1 MMMLANLVSLVSLR
15 SLVIAGFALTV
26 LPCVL
31 AVTFS
36 VMALDELARTSKES
50 AYQVA
55 QLSEKTQILRKRLTM
70 LERKGK
76 QYLVLQEAEQRDSYI
91 QTHRQV
97 RQILLLLEYYNEDKD
112 FRARLGET
120 KDINDRLLRIMVPG
134 LIVAPETTAQVEPP
148 RTAGTG
154 RGGESKRTREAR
166 VDQLFTRIGELSEEI
181 GHLASTAIDR
191 TVAELER
198 KTTTVQDEILFRTGI
213 LIPASLLLITVFIYL
228 ITNPIRQLDRGI
240 RQLGT
245 GNLDDV
251 IEVAGPRDL
260 RYLGQRLEW
269 LRDQLTTLEAAK
281 QQFVRNVS
289 HELKTP
295 LANLH
300 EGATL
305 LADQIVGEI
314 NSEQQGIIEIMMNN
328 SNRLE
333 HLINELIHYGSAG
346 GHRDRGQRQRVDLRD
361 IVRRVIDDYELR
373 LRGKSITLVQRLQ
386 PVHLMANREQMRL
399 VVDNLLSNAVKYTPD
414 QGVIEVILAEKNGQ
428 AQLEVQDDGPGI
440 PAGERSRVF
449 EPFYRLASG
458 KHAGV
463 KGTGLG
469 LAIVRE
475 CVAGHQGKVEVVDPH
490 VGRCGACFKIR
501 LPVDPNV

>member
-15 SLVIAGFALTV
+15 SLVAAGFALTV

-31 AVTFS
+31 AVLFS
-36 VMALDELARTSKES
+36 VLALEELARASKET

-55 QLSEKTQILRKRLTM
+55 QLSEKTQILRERLTT
-70 LERKGK
+70 LERKGR
-76 QYLVLQEAEQRDSYI
+76 QYMVLKDAALRDSYA

-97 RQILLLLEYYNEDKD
+97 RQMVLLLEYYTEEPEFREKLSAIKELNDKLVQIMGHSPPLPSAAAVTGSQSGRKASSGKD
-112 FRARLGET
+112 AGRPRVQRVDELFSRISELGE
-120 KDINDRLLRIMVPG
+120 D
-134 LIVAPETTAQVEPP
+134 
-148 RTAGTG
+148 
-154 RGGESKRTREAR
+154 
-166 VDQLFTRIGELSEEI
+166 I
-181 GHLASTAIDR
+181 GHLSSRSIDR
-191 TVAELER
+191 MVAELER
-198 KTTTVQDEILFRTGI
+198 KTSVVQNDILFRTGI

-228 ITNPIRQLDRGI
+228 ITHPIRQLDRAI

-245 GNLDDV
+245 GNLSDP
-251 IEVAGPRDL
+251 IEVVGPRDL

-269 LRDQLTTLEAAK
+269 LRDQLTTLERAK

-314 NSEQQGIIEIMMNN
+314 NSEQQGIIEIMLNN
-328 SNRLE
+328 SHRLE
-333 HLINELIHYGSAG
+333 HLISELIHYGSAS
-346 GHRDRGQRQRVDLRD
+346 GHRDRAKRERTDLRE
-361 IVRRVIDDYELR
+361 IVRAVINDYELR
-373 LRGKSITLVQRLQ
+373 LRSKSITLIQRLQ
-386 PVHLMANREQMRL
+386 PVQMRANREQLRL

-414 QGVIEVILAEKNGQ
+414 QGVIEVSLAEKSGQ
-428 AQLEVQDDGPGI
+428 VQLEVQDDGPGI
-440 PAGERSRVF
+440 KAEERSRVF
-449 EPFYRLASG
+449 EPFYRVPSG
-458 KHAGV
+458 RDAGV
-463 KGTGLG
+463 KGSGLG

-490 VGRCGACFKIR
+490 QGRSGACFQIR
-501 LPVDPNV
+501 LPLDPNV